1 MNTAVLD
8 FQDSQSVSLRPSV
21 GVKAGVSTACKSAS
35 NHPVSVVA
43 YQKAQKKIDW
53 SKRAGELHNA
63 FGDAKKPEHSGS
75 FGGFLL

>member
-8 FQDSQSVSLRPSV
+8 FQDSQGVSLRPSV
-21 GVKAGVSTACKSAS
+21 GVKAGASAASKSAG
-35 NHPVSVVA
+35 NQTVVVVA
-43 YQKAQKKIDW
+43 YQKAPKKIDW

-63 FGDAKKPEHSGS
+63 FGDAKKPEYSGG